1 MVVYKYLIKIRTSVR
16 CLETQDDETDIKGFL
31 ATPEKTKNVLLFPKS
46 QCKIYRWN
54 KHGTLEFFISVFI
67 VIGTLFDL
75 VKLY

>member
-46 QCKIYRWN
+46 Q
-54 KHGTLEFFISVFI
+54 
-67 VIGTLFDL
+67 
-75 VKLY
+75 